1 MSRSGAAHAAA
12 LWVTGPGTAE
22 IRAETLPALAPGQLG
37 ARALYSGISRGTERL
52 VWRGQVPA
60 SERERMRCP
69 HQAGDFPWPVKYG
82 YSWVGETD
90 EGQRVFCLHPHQDR
104 IHVAR
109 EALQP
114 IPAGVPARRAVLAAN
129 METALNAI
137 WDARATAGQ
146 SIRVIGG
153 GVVGMLVAYLA
164 ARLPGAEVQLVDRQ
178 ADRGP
183 VAARLGVPFAL
194 PAAATPAADLVLH
207 ASGHADGLELALSLA
222 GEEATLVEL
231 SWYGERPVAVPLGH
245 AFHPRRLRL
254 LSSQVGTVAPCQRPR
269 WDAGRRL
276 RLALELLA
284 DPALEALLEPDID
297 FHALPAMAALF
308 AGHGGTP
315 VVAYPPPGEAAAR
328 GGLNR

>member
-1 MSRSGAAHAAA
+1 MMGPVAAPCAAA
-12 LWVTGPGTAE
+12 LWVTGPGEAE
-22 IRAETLPALAPGQLG
+22 IRRQTLPPLVPGQVR
-37 ARALYSGISRGTERL
+37 ARALFSGISRGTERL
-52 VWRGQVPA
+52 VWHGQVPA

-82 YSWVGETD
+82 YSWVGETED
-90 EGQRVFCLHPHQDR
+90 GQHVFCLHPHQDR
-104 IHVAR
+104 IQVAR

-114 IPAGVPARRAVLAAN
+114 VPAGVPPRRAVLAAN

-137 WDARATAGQ
+137 WDAQATAGQ

-194 PAAATPAADLVLH
+194 PAAAAPEADLVFH
-207 ASGHADGLELALSLA
+207 ASGHADGLALALSLA

-269 WDAGRRL
+269 WDAPRRL
-276 RLALELLA
+276 RLALALLT
-284 DPALEALLEPDID
+284 DSALDALLEPDID
-297 FHALPAMAALF
+297 FHALPATASLF

-315 VVAYPPPGEAAAR
+315 VVAYPPPRDAA
-328 GGLNR
+328 G